1 MKIYH
6 NQLISTLNQGLK
18 PIWLIF
24 GDEPWQKNDSLQTIK
39 SHAQQQ
45 GFSELIRFNADEK
58 FDWQQILA
66 EYQAMSLFSSQRI
79 IEIELT
85 NGKIGDAGSKA
96 LLSLVESLHQDVLL
110 IFHGP
115 KLEPAT
121 VNRKWFKSLS
131 NNGCYLPLYD
141 IETKALTPW
150 LQRQARQLN
159 VNLSNEVYPLLTT
172 LFEGNLLALE
182 QELQKL
188 SILFGQQQITLQDAE
203 PLVIN
208 QAKFNPFQLID
219 CLLLGQLERCN
230 AILEQLHEEGTAVGQ
245 LIWFI
250 HKEFKQLFAM
260 LTQLQQGKSMNELFK
275 SYRIWDKRKPLY
287 QHAMKNISLS
297 NLNEATKRLAQVD
310 FLSKTSTDFNHFIL
324 LSDVCIS
331 LYHGEKL
338 SQLSLNYEYS

>member
-1 MKIYH
+1 MDALFTI
-6 NQLISTLNQGLK
+6 I
-18 PIWLIF
+18 I
-24 GDEPWQKNDSLQTIK
+24 KNK
-39 SHAQQQ
+39 
-45 GFSELIRFNADEK
+45 
-58 FDWQQILA
+58 
-66 EYQAMSLFSSQRI
+66 RI

-287 QHAMKNISLS
+287 QHALTHISLGNVKHAIS
-297 NLNEATKRLAQVD
+297 RLAD
-310 FLSKTSTDFNHFIL
+310 IDLLSKTSSEFNPFLL
-324 LSDVCIS
+324 LSDICIT
-331 LYHGEKL
+331 LYHGDTM
-338 SQLSLNYEYS
+338 QHFTLNYELG